1 MYISYC
7 TVQWVVCTFMSSGI
21 RPVTY
26 RVFGDFGPV
35 WNCPS
40 IHSQSGYATI
50 CKNNRM
56 FYPLFWR
63 GVGQMFLDQQIL
75 THLHVSFILGTT
87 WICIIYG
94 YQNCKRRIY
103 LVSKENQNVHTI
115 SWSSFVLLFKWTSI
129 TGIHKIN
136 SVISL
141 RNNFQIMVRAREHP
155 NTDRAS
161 DLVTYLGTC
170 SLGDESISHCCLLQK
185 NCDRMFYIL
194 GSGAFLGPVLSNP
207 FQIQ

>member
-1 MYISYC
+1 ME
-7 TVQWVVCTFMSSGI
+7 TLDQSGI
-21 RPVTY
+21 ALPYTLSLAMPPSAKITGCFILF
-26 RVFGDFGPV
+26 FGRGGGQLFL
-35 WNCPS
+35 S
-40 IHSQSGYATI
+40 
-50 CKNNRM
+50 NR
-56 FYPLFWR
+56 F
-63 GVGQMFLDQQIL
+63 L
-75 THLHVSFILGTT
+75 THLHVSFILGTA
-87 WICIIYG
+87 WVCIIYG
-94 YQNCKRRIY
+94 YQYCKQKIY
-103 LVSKENQNVHTI
+103 LAKKIKMSTWFHFN
-115 SWSSFVLLFKWTSI
+115 WSSFVVLFKWTSI
-129 TGIHKIN
+129 VHKIN